1 MARDNSILGR
11 LLALSEERF
20 GAAVGDLLGSDRFIK
35 SLEQAMAS
43 GAQARA
49 AIEKGLSRV
58 LRLFNVPSLED
69 LLRVEAKLEE
79 LEALIAATERE
90 IERIEK
96 ALKS

>member
-1 MARDNSILGR
+1 MASDNSVLGK

-20 GAAVGDLLGSDRFIK
+20 GAAVGDLLASDRFIK

-49 AIEKGLSRV
+49 AVEKGLSRI

-79 LEALIAATERE
+79 LEELIAATERE

-96 ALKS
+96 ALKN

>member
-1 MARDNSILGR
+1 VARDNSILGR

>member
-1 MARDNSILGR
+1 VASDNSVLGK

-20 GAAVGDLLGSDRFIK
+20 GAAVGDLLASDRFIK

-49 AIEKGLSRV
+49 AVEKGLSRI

-69 LLRVEAKLEE
+69 LLRVETKLEE
-79 LEALIAATERE
+79 LEELIAATERE

-96 ALKS
+96 ALKN

>member
-1 MARDNSILGR
+1 MSADNTVLGR

-20 GAAVGDLLGSDRFIK
+20 GAAVGDLLASDRFIA

-49 AIEKGLSRV
+49 AIEKGLGRV

-69 LLRVEAKLEE
+69 LMRIEHKLEE
-79 LEALIAATERE
+79 LEELIAATERE
-90 IERIEK
+90 IDRIER